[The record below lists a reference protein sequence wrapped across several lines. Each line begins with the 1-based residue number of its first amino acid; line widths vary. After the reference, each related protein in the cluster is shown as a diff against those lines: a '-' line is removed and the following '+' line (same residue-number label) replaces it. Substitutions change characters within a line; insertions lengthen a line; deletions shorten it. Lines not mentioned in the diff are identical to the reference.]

1 MAEENTAFGSNQ
13 IEGQTGTGIAG
24 LKGTPFD
31 LSKGNN
37 SSGTTVKN
45 SQQAKDNNSN
55 TQSPESANKTTKSS
69 PTNDKPLSPAG
80 VQAPTSGRIA
90 SGATGQVQN
99 NNNST
104 QKIPSD
110 DQAKPTTTSVGSTG
124 NKTKIPVEYL
134 NQIIPTPN
142 PLSSMVSYTYNISIY
157 LMSPDDYR
165 QVIFSAEHKIPPGL
179 LLMRSG
185 GAPAASG
192 DTGSGATG
200 LGGMQS
206 TNTNATPDIGSRNQN
221 FPLDFYIEDLQIQH
235 AISGQATGSVHNVTE
250 MEFTIVEPNG
260 ITFLNRLKDAVSQY
274 YGPLA
279 VNKKTGE
286 QANVNYAAAQYLMV
300 VRFYGYDQYGNL
312 IHSLPEGDPGKA
324 GVQPVIQ
331 KYIPF
336 RLTEVGFRI
345 KNRLTRYHCKAAAVP
360 SKVGF
365 SEAFGTIPYNIE
377 LSADTLKNLFLGP
390 AVYKNDTAPETSTAG
405 QTTPLNSGAQAI
417 RQGNRATSG
426 PTSTSPNF
434 GKGLTTRFNPN
445 PPIFGG
451 PAKSTPA
458 PAGSSDALGSKA
470 PEKASAAPNKTVVS
484 GLISAL
490 NEYEQTVKKK
500 QGFIPNVYDVVFE
513 EGSGL
518 AEATLRKPGRF
529 NKSDSPMVQV
539 QTAADRELEKN
550 QRVTKNQKNYSIVA
564 GTQIVQFMDIAIR
577 SSSYITDQ
585 QLFIFDEVTQK
596 MVPSPNDN
604 KTVMWYKIL
613 CQVEPLEYDV
623 KRNDFAY
630 KITYYIKRY
639 QINDLKSNYFVR
651 SEFRGTHK
659 RYDYWFTGKNTEVLD
674 YEANFDYLYFI
685 QVTEQ
690 DDTSKYTK
698 VSYQESNARE
708 LEMRYFSSASN
719 ESSRG
724 GEGKATEPAS
734 NAASILYSPGA
745 QGEVNFTILG
755 DPDWFIQSELFYA
768 PIGGQIG
775 NSPFMP
781 DGSVNPDA
789 SLVLFEINFNTPEDY
804 NLTGSGLMEV
814 GKNNYNRNEAKGQPG
829 DARNSFVYR
838 TAEIKSRFSG
848 GKFTQNIRG
857 ALERWPTKQQ
867 VEERE
872 AGEAANRERLLKQN
886 SSASAKEAPPVRQLT
901 KDEWNK
907 AVSRENVGPRGRGAQ
922 QLTPVITTDP
932 VSGQEVITAVPKT
945 PANQP
950 TVISD
955 INRAATKTGNRG
967 RGAPPLQ
974 VTVKDQ

>member
-1 MAEENTAFGSNQ
+1 MAENTAFGANQ
-13 IEGQTGTGIAG
+13 IEGQVGTGLSG
-24 LKGTPFD
+24 LKGTPFNLTPTD
-31 LSKGNN
+31 SAGSVVKEQQKAKAQNAN
-37 SSGTTVKN
+37 PQSPDAPKTTV
-45 SQQAKDNNSN
+45 DG
-55 TQSPESANKTTKSS
+55 SA
-69 PTNDKPLSPAG
+69 TNDRSTVPPATKNP
-80 VQAPTSGRIA
+80 AAEIA
-90 SGATGQVQN
+90 SGKNGPTTTNTALQR
-99 NNNST
+99 S
-104 QKIPSD
+104 PSD
-110 DQAKPTTTSVGSTG
+110 DQAQPNRTTVGNTG
-124 NKTKIPVEYL
+124 SRTRIPVEYL
-134 NQIIPTPN
+134 EKIVPTPN
-142 PLSSMVSYTYNISIY
+142 PLSSMASYTYNISIY
-157 LMSPDDYR
+157 LMNPDDYR
-165 QVIFSAEHKIPPGL
+165 KIIFSTDHKIPPGL

-192 DTGSGATG
+192 TESASSATG
-200 LGGMQS
+200 MGGMQ
-206 TNTNATPDIGSRNQN
+206 NTGTSDAVPDIGSRNQN

-235 AISGQATGSVHNVTE
+235 AISGQSTGSVHNVTE
-250 MEFTIVEPNG
+250 LEFTVVEPNG
-260 ITFLNRLKDAVSQY
+260 ISFLNRLKDAVSQY

-279 VNKKTGE
+279 IDKKTGE
-286 QANVNYAAAQYLMV
+286 QANINYASAQYLMV
-300 VRFYGYDQYGNL
+300 LRFYGYDQNGNL
-312 IHSLPEGDPGKA
+312 IHSLPAGAAGTA
-324 GVQPVIQ
+324 GVPAVIQ

-336 RLTEVGFRI
+336 RLTDVGFRI
-345 KNRLTRYHCKAAAVP
+345 KNRLTRYQCKCAAVP
-360 SKVGF
+360 NKVGF

-377 LSADTLKNLFLGP
+377 LSADTLKNLFVGP
-390 AVYKNDTAPETSTAG
+390 AVYKNDTATGSPPAGATDALGTSPRSGGLRIANPDG
-405 QTTPLNSGAQAI
+405 TTDAM
-417 RQGNRATSG
+417 
-426 PTSTSPNF
+426 STSP
-434 GKGLTTRFNPN
+434 
-445 PPIFGG
+445 
-451 PAKSTPA
+451 
-458 PAGSSDALGSKA
+458 DKA
-470 PEKASAAPNKTVVS
+470 NAAPKKTVVS

-490 NEYEQTVKKK
+490 NDYEQTVKKK

-550 QRVTKNQKNYSIVA
+550 QRVTKNQKNYSILA

-613 CQVEPLEYDV
+613 CQAEPLEYDT

-639 QINDLKSNYFVR
+639 QVNDLKSNYFVR

-698 VSYQESNARE
+698 VSYQETNARE

-719 ESSRG
+719 ENSRA

-768 PIGGQIG
+768 PIGGQVS

-804 NLTGSGLMEV
+804 NLTGNGLMEV
-814 GKNNYNRNEAKGQPG
+814 GKNNYNRNEAKGQAG

-838 TAEIKSRFSG
+838 AAEVKSRFYS
-848 GKFTQNIRG
+848 GKFTQTIRG
-857 ALERWPTKQQ
+857 ALERWPTKEQ
-867 VEERE
+867 VEQRE
-872 AGEAANRERLLKQN
+872 AGEKANRDRLAQQQAN
-886 SSASAKEAPPVRQLT
+886 ASAKPAPPVRQVT
-901 KDEWNK
+901 KAEWNN
-907 AVSRENVGPRGRGAQ
+907 AVSRDKVGPRGRGAQ
-922 QLTPVITTDP
+922 PLVPVITTDP
-932 VSGQEVITAVPKT
+932 VSGQEVVTAVPKT
-945 PANQP
+945 PVNQP

-955 INRAATKTGNRG
+955 VNRAAAKAGNRG

-974 VTVKDQ
+974 TQTTVKDQ

>member
-1 MAEENTAFGSNQ
+1 MAENTAFGANQ
-13 IEGQTGTGIAG
+13 IEGQVGTGVSG
-24 LKGTPFD
+24 LKGTPFNLTPTD
-31 LSKGNN
+31 SAGSVVKEQQKAKAQGANPQ
-37 SSGTTVKN
+37 SPDAPKTTV
-45 SQQAKDNNSN
+45 DG
-55 TQSPESANKTTKSS
+55 SA
-69 PTNDKPLSPAG
+69 TNDRSTVPVAPKNPA
-80 VQAPTSGRIA
+80 AEIA
-90 SGATGQVQN
+90 SGKNGPTTTNTALQR
-99 NNNST
+99 S
-104 QKIPSD
+104 PSD
-110 DQAKPTTTSVGSTG
+110 DQAQPNRTTVGNTG
-124 NKTKIPVEYL
+124 SRTKIPVEYL
-134 NQIIPTPN
+134 EKIVPTPN
-142 PLSSMVSYTYNISIY
+142 PLSSMASYTYNISIY
-157 LMSPDDYR
+157 LMNPDDYR
-165 QVIFSAEHKIPPGL
+165 KIIFSTDHKIPPGL

-192 DTGSGATG
+192 AESASSATG
-200 LGGMQS
+200 MGGMQ
-206 TNTNATPDIGSRNQN
+206 NTGTSGAVPDIGSRNQN

-250 MEFTIVEPNG
+250 LEFTIIEPNG
-260 ITFLNRLKDAVSQY
+260 ISFLNRLKDAVSQY

-279 VNKKTGE
+279 IDKKTGE
-286 QANVNYAAAQYLMV
+286 QANVNYASAQYLMV
-300 VRFYGYDQYGNL
+300 LRFYGYDQNGNL
-312 IHSLPEGDPGKA
+312 IHSLPAGAAGTA
-324 GVQPVIQ
+324 GVPAVIQ

-336 RLTEVGFRI
+336 RLTDVGFRI
-345 KNRLTRYHCKAAAVP
+345 KNRLTRYQCKCAAVP
-360 SKVGF
+360 NKVGF

-377 LSADTLKNLFLGP
+377 LSADTLKNLFVGP
-390 AVYKNDTAPETSTAG
+390 AVYKNDTATGSPPAGATDALGTS
-405 QTTPLNSGAQAI
+405 PRSGGLRIANPD
-417 RQGNRATSG
+417 GATDAMG
-426 PTSTSPNF
+426 TSPN
-434 GKGLTTRFNPN
+434 
-445 PPIFGG
+445 
-451 PAKSTPA
+451 
-458 PAGSSDALGSKA
+458 KA
-470 PEKASAAPNKTVVS
+470 NAAPKKTVVS

-490 NEYEQTVKKK
+490 NDYEQTVKKK

-550 QRVTKNQKNYSIVA
+550 QRVTKNQKNYSILA

-613 CQVEPLEYDV
+613 CQAEPLEYDT

-630 KITYYIKRY
+630 KITYYVKRY
-639 QINDLKSNYFVR
+639 QVNDLKSNYFVR

-698 VSYQESNARE
+698 VSYQETNARE

-719 ESSRG
+719 ENSRA

-768 PIGGQIG
+768 PIGGQVG

-804 NLTGSGLMEV
+804 NLTGNGLMEV
-814 GKNNYNRNEAKGQPG
+814 GKNNYNRNEAKGQAG

-838 TAEIKSRFSG
+838 AAEVKSRFHS
-848 GKFTQNIRG
+848 GKFTQTIRG
-857 ALERWPTKQQ
+857 ALERWPTKEQ
-867 VEERE
+867 VEQRE
-872 AGEAANRERLLKQN
+872 AGEKANRDRLAQQQAN
-886 SSASAKEAPPVRQLT
+886 ASAKPAPPVRQVT
-901 KDEWNK
+901 KAEWNN
-907 AVSRENVGPRGRGAQ
+907 AVSRDKVGPRGRGAQ
-922 QLTPVITTDP
+922 PLIPVITTDP
-932 VSGQEVITAVPKT
+932 VSGQEVVSAVPKT
-945 PANQP
+945 PVNQP

-955 INRAATKTGNRG
+955 INQAAARAGNRG

-974 VTVKDQ
+974 TQTTVKDQ